1 MTRRPQLDDDPAPVR
16 GGAAPRNHPSGREA
30 VDELHHG
37 VMAELQ
43 ALGERAYRRG
53 SLTLQPLDLQE
64 QKIVLGFDPGRL
76 RGELARA
83 EKPANV
89 VPKFGEGAIV
99 DGWLARRPRAF
110 HDRSISLDNHIL

>member
-1 MTRRPQLDDDPAPVR
+1 VARRPQLDDDPAPVR
-16 GGAAPRNHPSGREA
+16 GGAASRNHPSGREA

-37 VMAELQ
+37 VMAKLE

-53 SLTLQPLDLQE
+53 SLVRQPLDLQE
-64 QKIVLGFDPGRL
+64 QKIVLGLDPGRS
-76 RGELARA
+76 RSILARA

-99 DGWLARRPRAF
+99 DGWLAP
-110 HDRSISLDNHIL
+110 